1 MFSFKSSPRYE
12 KHHLSEKQT
21 NSHKRCYLLEKKK
34 GIEHEGLPV
43 YLKEYMLI
51 LLPMIALGLI
61 FSKSFM

>member
-1 MFSFKSSPRYE
+1 MLPFG
-12 KHHLSEKQT
+12 
-21 NSHKRCYLLEKKK
+21 KKK